1 MGHWGG
7 RDLERLSLITT
18 QVERRSRKSKAPSQ
32 GTIPGRVRRELGNPG
47 NNLTQGLRGKN
58 FVMSSSQADCL
69 HVKLILTL
77 EGLKEVAC

>member
-1 MGHWGG
+1 
-7 RDLERLSLITT
+7 
-18 QVERRSRKSKAPSQ
+18 
-32 GTIPGRVRRELGNPG
+32 VRRELGNPG